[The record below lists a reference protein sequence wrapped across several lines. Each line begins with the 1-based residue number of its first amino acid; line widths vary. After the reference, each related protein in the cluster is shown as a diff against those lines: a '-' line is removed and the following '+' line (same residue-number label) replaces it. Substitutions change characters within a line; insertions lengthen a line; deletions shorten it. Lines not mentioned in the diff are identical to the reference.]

1 MFRRILRSHLGQTSI
16 EYLLLIVV
24 AVSIGLAF
32 MKKMDE
38 YLIQNP
44 DGTIGK
50 PLKEFKSSLNS
61 DTNGRYSRF
70 PLRK

>member
-1 MFRRILRSHLGQTSI
+1 MFRRNLNSSRGQTSI

-44 DGTIGK
+44 DGIIGK
-50 PLKEFKSSLNS
+50 PLKDFKSSLNS
-61 DTNGRYSRF
+61 DTNGRYGRF
-70 PLRK
+70 PLRQ